1 LWRQTTN
8 PGPQILN
15 PGPWTLNQ
23 VRHGLEDGDYVSF
36 SEVGGMEELNTAEP
50 MQIKTVGPYA
60 FSIIDTSKMGK
71 HTNGGYFKQ
80 VNTPPTLNPKP

>member
-1 LWRQTTN
+1 M
-8 PGPQILN
+8 
-15 PGPWTLNQ
+15 
-23 VRHGLEDGDYVSF
+23 SF

-60 FSIIDTSKMGK
+60 FSIVDTSKMGK

-80 VNTPPTLNPKP
+80 VTTTPILNRKP